1 MDVFIDIFR
10 LVTLETDVPAGVR
23 HPGVLEDGL
32 QRYPVLGP
40 DPQAGQDQL
49 LAVAGEAGHAEPH
62 IRGADVLVLLE
73 GDVAADHVVQEDAQA
88 PHCQLVS
95 VVTFLD
101 NPLRGRV
108 DSRACTQH
116 FVPKQNNSANNLPS

>member
-1 MDVFIDIFR
+1 MAVLGLLGVDPGLGGQAGQLCVDPGVGGQAGQLQPVPGTDGQAGLHQALAGDR
-10 LVTLETDVPAGVR
+10 HPGGEVKPAAADGLVTLEWNIT
-23 HPGVLEDGL
+23 
-32 QRYPVLGP
+32 
-40 DPQAGQDQL
+40 
-49 LAVAGEAGHAEPH
+49 
-62 IRGADVLVLLE
+62 
-73 GDVAADHVVQEDAQA
+73 ADHVVQEDAQA